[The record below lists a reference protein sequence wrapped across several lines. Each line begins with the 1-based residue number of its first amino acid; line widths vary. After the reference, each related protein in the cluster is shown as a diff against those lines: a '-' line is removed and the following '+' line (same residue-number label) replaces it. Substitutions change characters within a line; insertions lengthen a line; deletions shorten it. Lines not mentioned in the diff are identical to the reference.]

1 MRMIVWV
8 VGEARYIGSQEW
20 EMIGVFSTQEK
31 ANKAC
36 ILPRY
41 FVGPA
46 EMDKAF
52 PGETVPW
59 PGAYFPIHNP
69 SEIILND

>member
-1 MRMIVWV
+1 MEKTVWV

-31 ANKAC
+31 ANEAC

-41 FVGPA
+41 FVGPV
-46 EMDKAF
+46 EINKAF
-52 PGETVPW
+52 PSKTVPW
-59 PGAYFPIHNP
+59 PGAYFPIRDL
-69 SEIILND
+69 SKISLND